1 MTMSDKDSPGL
12 LVPPP
17 IVYFVCLMI
26 GLGLDTLWPLPF
38 LARTLQFVLGF
49 TIIAVSFLFFGLVLR
64 AFSKSKTSIDHRKP
78 TTEIITTGPFAYSRN
93 PVYLSMTMLFIG
105 VAVTVDRLWFLV
117 MAVPAA
123 VLIHY
128 VVILREEAFLKRA
141 FGDEYRRYKA
151 AVRRR
156 I

>member
-1 MTMSDKDSPGL
+1 MSDKDSPGV

-38 LARTLQFVLGF
+38 LAQTLQFAVGF
-49 TIIAVSFLFFGLVLR
+49 TIIAVSILLFGLVLR
-64 AFSKSKTSIDHRKP
+64 VFSKSKTSIDHRKP
-78 TTEIITTGPFAYSRN
+78 TTEIITAGPFAYSRN

-105 VAVTVDRLWFLV
+105 VAVTVDGLWILV
-117 MAVPAA
+117 MAVPA
-123 VLIHY
+123 VVIIHY
-128 VVILREEAFLKRA
+128 VVILREEAFLERA

-151 AVRRR
+151 TVRRWV
-156 I
+156 